1 MILHLIK
8 KETKIGKGTIFGNI
22 MILKSGPED
31 RNQKFLCKST
41 LDTRRNAFGND
52 FERSYFAVILASR
65 GCLLSC
71 YI

>member
-1 MILHLIK
+1 MIFHLIK
-8 KETKIGKGTIFGNI
+8 KGNKIGKGMVFGNI

-31 RNQKFLCKST
+31 QNQKFLCKSA
-41 LDTRRNAFGND
+41 LDTRRKALGND
-52 FERSYFAVILASR
+52 FGRSYFAIILASR